1 MEAEYNLYFMHPQY
15 GTTFNVTVDGAFTVG
30 EILSN
35 LRLSGFLPAHGAYK
49 LARYAQ
55 ELDEMQV
62 FSSIENLESG
72 DVLRII
78 APKEAAAAPDSVLIN
93 IKLPFVAEFIQV
105 AASPS
110 MTGAQFVQVLCEK
123 GILYRFDADF
133 KLKKGNIEIA
143 MSQPLADFYLQE
155 FDLVQI
161 ISEVA
166 EATAEVAEA
175 TGEATEATGEATEA
189 TADDKPTTDEIL
201 QALNTQVETLQAKI
215 DTLEAVLLATRG
227 KNVAADLPNPALVLP
242 YESLEELLKKLS

>member
-30 EILSN
+30 EILRN
-35 LRLSGFLPAHGAYK
+35 LRLSGFLPAQGAYK
-49 LARYAQ
+49 LARYAE
-55 ELDEMQV
+55 ELGDEQV
-62 FSSIENLESG
+62 FSSIDGLESG

-78 APKEAAAAPDSVLIN
+78 ALKEAAAKAETLRIN

-105 AASPS
+105 VVSPT
-110 MTGAQFVQVLCEK
+110 MTGGQFVQYLCEK

-133 KLKKGNIEIA
+133 RLKKGNLEIG
-143 MSQPLADFYLQE
+143 MQQPLSDFSLQE

-161 ISEVA
+161 ITEVEEVA
-166 EATAEVAEA
+166 EEA
-175 TGEATEATGEATEA
+175 API
-189 TADDKPTTDEIL
+189 DDKPTTDEIL

-215 DTLEAVLLATRG
+215 ETLEAVLLATRG

-242 YESLEELLKKLS
+242 YESIEELLKKLS

>member
-30 EILSN
+30 EILRN
-35 LRLSGFLPAHGAYK
+35 LRLSGFLPAQGAYK
-49 LARYAQ
+49 LARYAE
-55 ELDEMQV
+55 ELGDEQV
-62 FSSIENLESG
+62 FSSIDGLESG

-78 APKEAAAAPDSVLIN
+78 ALKEAAAKADALRIN

-105 AASPS
+105 AVSS
-110 MTGAQFVQVLCEK
+110 TMTGAQFVQYLCEK

-133 KLKKGNIEIA
+133 KLKKGNLEIG
-143 MSQPLADFYLQE
+143 MNQPLSDFSLQE

-161 ISEVA
+161 ITEV
-166 EATAEVAEA
+166 E
-175 TGEATEATGEATEA
+175 TEAEEVEAEPI
-189 TADDKPTTDEIL
+189 DDKPTTDEIL
-201 QALNTQVETLQAKI
+201 QALNRQVETLQGKI

-242 YESLEELLKKLS
+242 YESIEELLKKLS